1 YGRVEAKMKKKWT
14 NNIGI
19 KILSVAIA
27 FLLWVVIINIEDPT
41 TSRTFRVK
49 VDILN
54 DEVVESSGKVY
65 KITEGDFVEVTVK
78 GNKSYVD
85 SLSDS
90 DITATADF
98 RYLSNYG
105 SVPITAKCTKYTT
118 TKYSVELGSVD
129 HVLVKLEDKDQ
140 GKFIVLFNLVGEPP
154 AGYYVDTNLITS
166 NPTKITVYGG
176 ESIIKSISTVQVDI
190 DASNQ
195 TSNFKDKLVPKIY
208 DSSGNLID
216 SSNVKCSVSE
226 VSVTVTVLRTKKVP
240 VNITLT
246 GKPAH
251 GYKAE
256 DPVYDPTE
264 ITIAG
269 TKANLDQINSVE
281 LTIPI
286 DNASETIQRTID
298 LKESVLPEY
307 IYIDGDK
314 TSVNI
319 DVAIEPL
326 ESKEIT
332 FNSSD
337 IAVKLTSETAT
348 YNFVDPNQQFTVR
361 VFAVKGELDDIT
373 IDSLKPT
380 IDLTDKK
387 FGTHNVEI
395 KFTDSYLIE
404 PVNSI
409 KVKVTLAKPADIDSE
424 QGEQQTEP
432 VPTAPIVTQ
441 TPEPTVEPTQEPTAT
456 PENTPDDSE
465 EAVATD

>member
-1 YGRVEAKMKKKWT
+1 MKKKWT

-41 TSRTFRVK
+41 TTRTFRVK

-65 KITEGDFVEVTVK
+65 KVAEGEYVEVTVK

-118 TKYSVELGSVD
+118 TKYVVELGSID

-140 GKFIVLFNLVGEPP
+140 SKFIVRFNLVGEPP
-154 AGYYVDTNLITS
+154 VGYYVDSTLITS

-176 ESIIKSISTVQVDI
+176 ESIIKSISAVEVDI

-195 TSNFKDKLVPKIY
+195 TSDFTDKLVPKIY

-216 SSNVKCSVSE
+216 SSNVYCNVPE
-226 VSVTVTVLRTKKVP
+226 VTVNVKVLRTKKVP
-240 VNITLT
+240 VNVTVT
-246 GKPAH
+246 GKPAY

-256 DPVYDPTE
+256 APVYDPTE

-269 TKANLDQINSVE
+269 TKSNLDQINSIE
-281 LTIPI
+281 LTVPV
-286 DNASETIQRTID
+286 DNASETIERSID
-298 LKESVLPEY
+298 LKESVLPDY

-314 TSVNI
+314 NTVNI
-319 DVAIEPL
+319 EVAIEQL

-348 YNFVDPNQQFTVR
+348 YNFVEPNQQFTVR
-361 VFAVKGELDDIT
+361 VFAVKDELDDIT

-395 KFTDSYLIE
+395 KFSDSYLIE
-404 PVNSI
+404 AVTSV
-409 KVKVTLAKPADIDSE
+409 KVKVTLTKPADVEES
-424 QGEQQTEP
+424 QEP
-432 VPTAPIVTQ
+432 TQSAVPTDPVVTQ
-441 TPEPTVEPTQEPTAT
+441 TPQPTMEPTEEPSAT
-456 PENTPDDSE
+456 PESTPEDADTV
-465 EAVATD
+465 VATD